1 MKAIAQLITAIGLLA
16 LAGVLY
22 LGVQQAQTY
31 VRNEARH
38 QCAQDFRLQYT
49 DVNTSTTVV
58 KPIDDL
64 YQNCLTDKGI

>member
-1 MKAIAQLITAIGLLA
+1 MKAIAQLITALSIFA

-38 QCAQDFRLQYT
+38 QCAQDYRLEYT
-49 DVNTSTTVV
+49 DLNTSTSVV

-64 YQNCLTDKGI
+64 YQTCLTDKGI